1 MLIPTTEWVAPTEF
15 PDLRK
20 ANEIAIDLETRDPDL
35 KKQGSGAITGNGEV
49 VGIAVAVDGWKGYY
63 PIAHGEGPNM
73 DRKKVLDW
81 FKDVCA
87 SPATKLFH
95 NAMYDVCW
103 IRNLG
108 IKINGLILDTM
119 IAASLIDENR
129 FQYSLNSL
137 SWVYLK
143 QGKNEALLNKA
154 AKERGLDPKAD
165 MWRLPAQE
173 VGSYA
178 EKDAELTLKLWQ
190 HLKKIIIED
199 DLQDIFNLETDLFP
213 CLVDMRHLG
222 VRVDIEKANQL
233 KKALAIKEENLIQQI
248 KIDTGVDTQIW
259 AARSIEKVF
268 QKLNLPYDRTEKTD
282 SPSFTKNFISKHNNP
297 VVLMIA
303 EARKINKVRTTFID
317 TILTHEHKGR
327 IHADINQIRSDDGGT
342 VTGRFSYSN
351 PNLQQIPARDP
362 ETGPLIRSLFLPEE
376 GCKWG
381 TFDYSQQ
388 EPRLVAHYALRFG
401 LPSAQVIADSYLED
415 PTTDFHQIVADMA
428 LIDRKEAKTINLG
441 LFYGMGKAK
450 LQNELNVTKE
460 KSDELFLTYHNK
472 VPFVK
477 QLMNKIMNASQAKG
491 QIKTLLGRR
500 CRFPKYEPVLKGSDW
515 GTFVPAEDHE
525 RMEEL
530 KAMGPFLKD
539 NEDKII
545 TDKDGNKRK
554 NYWHGNPTRRAFTYK
569 ALNKLIQG
577 SAADM
582 TKKAMVN
589 LYKEGI
595 LGHIQIHDE
604 LDFSIESEAQ
614 AVKIKKIMEHAV
626 NLKVPNKV
634 DYESGPNW
642 GEIK

>member
-362 ETGPLIRSLFLPEE
+362 ETGPLIRSLFLPEK